1 MKTPCF
7 TLNYAAPE
15 VLRQAMTSNN
25 PGDGYDE
32 SCDLWSMGVILYAML
47 SGKAPFQSYSQEIS
61 ASMVM
66 QRIKEGEFKMT
77 GGSWNAISAKAKD
90 VIKGLLTVDSH
101 ERMSISQL
109 IDHPWVQGQ
118 LRRGLFQ
125 IFIVIV

>member
-15 VLRQAMTSNN
+15 VLRQAMNSHPN
-25 PGDGYDE
+25 DGYDE
-32 SCDLWSMGVILYAML
+32 SCDLWSLGVILYAML

-66 QRIKEGEFKMT
+66 QRIKEGEFRMT

-101 ERMSISQL
+101 ERMSMAQL

-118 LRRGLFQ
+118 LRRGAFHSFLVLF
-125 IFIVIV
+125 

>member
-15 VLRQAMTSNN
+15 VLRRAMNN
-25 PGDGYDE
+25 QCNDGYDE
-32 SCDLWSMGVILYAML
+32 SCDLWSLGVILYAML
-47 SGKAPFQSYSQEIS
+47 SGKAPFQSYSQDIS
-61 ASMVM
+61 ACMVM
-66 QRIKEGEFKMT
+66 QRIKDGEFKMT

-101 ERMSISQL
+101 ERMSMAQL

-118 LRRGLFQ
+118 LRRGG
-125 IFIVIV
+125 

>member
-7 TLNYAAPE
+7 TFNYAAPE
-15 VLRQAMTSNN
+15 VLRQAMNN
-25 PGDGYDE
+25 HPSDGYDE

-101 ERMSISQL
+101 ERMSITQL

-118 LRRGLFQ
+118 LRRGLFS
-125 IFIVIV
+125 FSC